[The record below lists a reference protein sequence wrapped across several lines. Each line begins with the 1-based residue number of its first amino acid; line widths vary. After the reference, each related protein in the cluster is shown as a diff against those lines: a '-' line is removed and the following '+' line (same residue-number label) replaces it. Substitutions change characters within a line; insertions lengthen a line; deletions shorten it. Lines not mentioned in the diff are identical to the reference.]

1 MTQAPTAPAPMVT
14 AQNVAQVQLGMTS
27 EQVRQLM
34 GNPAMAKPEGQ
45 FMEWEFYTPQG
56 KFEVKFQNDRVISF
70 SSH

>member
-1 MTQAPTAPAPMVT
+1 MTQAPLPPAPMVT
-14 AQNVAQVQLGMTS
+14 AQNAAQIQLGMTS

-34 GNPAMAKPEGQ
+34 GNPTMAKPEGQ
-45 FMEWEFYTPQG
+45 FVEWKYYTPQG